1 MYNDNDMD
9 KMFNVSLPVN
19 ILREGDKFVAYT
31 PALELSTEGNTF
43 EEAKKNF
50 EEAVLIFFEEITQ
63 ERKTEDALSNLGW
76 MRVNTKFVPPTMVS
90 AQSETF
96 SVPLMQ

>member
-1 MYNDNDMD
+1 MD

-19 ILREGDKFVAYT
+19 ILREGSKFIAYT

-63 ERKTEDALSNLGW
+63 EKKTEDALSSLGW
-76 MRVNTKFVPPTMVS
+76 VRVNAKFVPPTMVS
-90 AQSETF
+90 TQNETF
-96 SVPLMQ
+96 SIPLMQ